1 LGDLFV
7 KIGHLAAGL
16 CLFAALGGCTVTH
29 SEKGVNASFNFTSK
43 VQRVVI
49 VDPDVS
55 LGELTAG
62 GLVEARADWTAAAKG
77 FIVADITSTLAAK
90 NIEVVKADKPTSDH
104 ENQIIKLHDVV
115 GQEASLHTIIPL
127 PNKDGAFDW
136 TLGPGTN
143 ELRDQY
149 GADYAIFVYVR
160 DSYTTAGRAAMMIGA
175 AMVGISIQGGVQ
187 TAFVSLVD
195 LHTGNIVWFNRLGSS
210 NGDLRDD
217 ASAKQTVNNLLDGLP
232 L

>member
-1 LGDLFV
+1 V
-7 KIGHLAAGL
+7 KIARLAGI
-16 CLFAALGGCTVTH
+16 CLSVALSGCTFTH
-29 SEKGVNASFNFTSK
+29 EEKAVNASFDFTAK
-43 VQRVVI
+43 VKRVIV

-77 FIVADITSTLAAK
+77 FIVADVATILAAK
-90 NIEVVKADKPTSDH
+90 NIDVVKADKPSSDH
-104 ENQIIKLHDVV
+104 ENQIIKLHHVV
-115 GQEASLHTIIPL
+115 GQEASLHTLIRL
-127 PNKDGAFDW
+127 PNKGDAFDW

-149 GADYAIFVYVR
+149 GADYAVFIYVR

-175 AMVGISIQGGVQ
+175 AMLGIGIQGGSQ
-187 TAFVSLVD
+187 AAFISLVD
-195 LHTGNIVWFNRLGSS
+195 LRTGNIVWFNRLGST
-210 NGDLRDD
+210 NGDLRTD
-217 ASAKQTVNNLLDGLP
+217 APARDVVNNLLEGIP